1 MFCLSFDGQEELAV
15 CTDFCQDLRTFE
27 FVESNFSNPL
37 HHSVK
42 GRLKASIEYWR
53 FIGAPKFILDTISD
67 GYKIPFITT
76 PPPVHLK
83 NNGSALEHS
92 DFVNDAILELLQDNR
107 IEELTTSPEIINP
120 LTASVQSSGKKRLI
134 LDFRHINLHVFKQK
148 FKCEGL
154 HTIRDII
161 SEDYFAFSFD
171 LKSGYHHVD
180 IFPDHRKLL
189 AFSWHF
195 GTNRV
200 RYFQFTVLPFGLS
213 SAPFIFMKLI
223 KPLEAFWRLRGIPIA
238 IFCDDGV
245 GAGSSRD
252 TLRNLMVLSSA

>member
-1 MFCLSFDGQEELAV
+1 MFCPLFDGQEELAV
-15 CTDFCQDLRTFE
+15 CTDICQDLRTFE
-27 FVESNFSNPL
+27 FAESNFSNPL

-92 DFVNDAILELLQDNR
+92 DFINDAILELLQDNR

-120 LTASVQSSGKKRLI
+120 LTVSVQSSGKKRLI
-134 LDFRHINLHVFKQK
+134 LDLRHINLHVFKQK

-154 HTIRDII
+154 HTIRFLFFLKIILFFLLISNLDITMWI
-161 SEDYFAFSFD
+161 FLRIIGDFWHFRGILA
-171 LKSGYHHVD
+171 LIALD
-180 IFPDHRKLL
+180 IFNLL
-189 AFSWHF
+189 CCHSVFPA
-195 GTNRV
+195 R
-200 RYFQFTVLPFGLS
+200 LS
-213 SAPFIFMKLI
+213 Y
-223 KPLEAFWRLRGIPIA
+223 LR
-238 IFCDDGV
+238 
-245 GAGSSRD
+245 S
-252 TLRNLMVLSSA
+252 